1 MIPTKFLAFYTE
13 MHVFSL
19 GGGAVARTSV
29 NYFLHPIYIYMYISF
44 KHDALHMI
52 LDWNKQLRELDAA
65 TVPAV
70 EDPTIRNA
78 WCRIT

>member
-1 MIPTKFLAFYTE
+1 
-13 MHVFSL
+13 
-19 GGGAVARTSV
+19 
-29 NYFLHPIYIYMYISF
+29 MYISF